1 VQSDLMSKLDMI
13 MDTMN
18 AIKKNQKINTHNAH
32 RQELFEKVL
41 VKVVPGLAGMLN
53 EADNGALAL
62 KEEDEDDDMD
72 SGSGRHRDPRRHAA
86 ASDNQVFNRRE
97 SDLDQGIELDDSDH
111 LSDNE
116 VVHSVPLG
124 EPAIPVG
131 HTTGA
136 AKILQWP
143 AIADMVG
150 ERMKEGRMRGI
161 DPLRRETRRGVIR
174 LYGRGEGVE
183 NSGYDKDTMADYAL
197 EPPKSS
203 SDSHSETTARSPA
216 MDNFY
221 GQIGGASPV
230 SETYLYRGEH
240 QAKGAVDL
248 SGLPE
253 LDEATVRRLSA
264 VYMAELNVMH
274 PIITQRELDHLI
286 ALFLKQIRETERGRP
301 AKVYVGFVGSESN
314 KRKRSPTV
322 AGPEHPYAANLKP
335 GRPQRSIEAA
345 IILTILALGKIC
357 EHRERVPDVLP
368 VNYGTSSAS
377 PSAHPFSP
385 SPMQHSPIITN
396 LSSNLP
402 SPTQPE
408 RRYLRRSSTDGSISG
423 KYPPYAR
430 NLDVIPGLAYF
441 AIATDI
447 LGNHI
452 GCTQLG
458 FVHACLLAG
467 LYHGQLGRV
476 IQSHA
481 FIKEAGYTLSNIL
494 KQ

>member
-1 VQSDLMSKLDMI
+1 MSKLDII

-18 AIKKNQKINTHNAH
+18 AIKKHQKISSHNAH
-32 RQELFEKVL
+32 RQELFEKAL
-41 VKVVPGLAGMLN
+41 VKVVPGLAEMLN
-53 EADNGALAL
+53 EPDGALAL
-62 KEEDEDDDMD
+62 KEEEEDDDVD
-72 SGSGRHRDPRRHAA
+72 SGSGRHRHPSRHAP
-86 ASDNQVFNRRE
+86 ASDNQVFRRRE
-97 SDLDQGIELDDSDH
+97 SDLDQGVELDDSDH

-116 VVHSVPLG
+116 VVHRVPLG
-124 EPAIPVG
+124 QPAIPVG

-136 AKILQWP
+136 ANILQWP

-150 ERMKEGRMRGI
+150 EKMKEGRMRGI
-161 DPLRRETRRGVIR
+161 DPFRRETRRGVLR
-174 LYGRGEGVE
+174 LYGRGDGVE
-183 NSGYDKDTMADYAL
+183 NSGFDSVADFGL
-197 EPPKSS
+197 EPPRSS
-203 SDSHSETTARSPA
+203 SDSHSETTARSPP

-221 GQIGGASPV
+221 GQVGGASPV

-240 QAKGAVDL
+240 QAKGAVDS
-248 SGLPE
+248 SGLPD

-274 PIITQRELDHLI
+274 PIITQKELDHLI
-286 ALFLKQIRETERGRP
+286 ALFLRQIRETERGRP

-314 KRKRSPTV
+314 KRKRSPTQ
-322 AGPEHPYAANLKP
+322 AGPEHPYAEHLKP

-345 IILTILALGKIC
+345 IILAILALGKIC
-357 EHRERVPDVLP
+357 EHREKIPDVLP
-368 VNYGTSSAS
+368 VNYGSSAAS
-377 PSAHPFSP
+377 PSAHSFSP
-385 SPMQHSPIITN
+385 SPMQQSPIMTN
-396 LSSNLP
+396 HSSNLP
-402 SPTQPE
+402 SPTQPD
-408 RRYLRRSSTDGSISG
+408 RRYVRHGSTDASTSG

-441 AIATDI
+441 AMATDI

-452 GCTQLG
+452 GCTELG

-476 IQSHA
+476 IQSHG

-494 KQ
+494 KR